1 MKKIFGHTILSQL
14 VVFSLLIS
22 VVPVIVIFS
31 LLFTRMEKMVES
43 ELNTSHQQT
52 VSQYT
57 KNVEEKLA
65 RYQESISYIANN
77 TALIQAM
84 ESTDANLQQRGQDI
98 SEEVAKSL
106 LLDRPNE
113 ISNCVVYSLDKDN
126 PVYGSRVAMMEA
138 AEKEPWY
145 RSERMD
151 RNNWFHYYS
160 QAGKTQVLSLVMPVF
175 DVNIENYTKQQL
187 GSVKLDIDLGRLL
200 KPAGEGSYTVI
211 VYDDND
217 ELLYASDEKR
227 KAQMKQYLEEKKL
240 PEGFK
245 KQYMTE
251 HSRLDDFQ
259 MNLLFLF
266 HNSELLEKQ
275 GDIYLLV
282 FPALLLVLLIALG
295 FAYLYSRK
303 FSSRVEQLVRKFE
316 IAETGDL
323 AIRAPIPG
331 QDEISQLD
339 KKFSHMLKKLEQLIQ
354 KEYVQELEKK
364 EAQFRNL
371 QLQINPHFLYNT
383 LETISSLAAVRQ
395 VFPIC
400 DMCQKLGEIFRYSIG
415 KNYGE
420 YVTVE
425 EELRHTQNYVFIQKM
440 RYSRFA
446 VFYNVEIDTKKQ
458 KVLRFILQPI
468 VENAILHGLRELAG
482 SGTLEISIYNEE
494 TCMVISVADDG
505 VGMEKEKVEE
515 LSQYINS
522 PDNLK
527 DTGRSI
533 GIRNV
538 NQRIR
543 LSCGEEYG
551 ITIQSSPHGGSSFFL
566 KLPLIFTEGDKD
578 ELQFTNR

>member
-1 MKKIFGHTILSQL
+1 MKKIFGYTIFSQL
-14 VVFSLLIS
+14 VFFSLLIS
-22 VVPVIVIFS
+22 VVPVIVMFS
-31 LLFTRMEKMVES
+31 LLFMRMEKMVES
-43 ELNTSHQQT
+43 ELNSSHQQT

-84 ESTDANLQQRGQDI
+84 ESVDANLQQRGQEI

-106 LLDRPNE
+106 LLDGPNE
-113 ISNCVVYSLDKDN
+113 ISNCVVYSLDEDN

-145 RSERMD
+145 KRERMD
-151 RNNWFHYYS
+151 RRNWFHYYS
-160 QAGKTQVLSLVMPVF
+160 QAEKTQVLSLVMPVV

-187 GSVKLDIDLGRLL
+187 GSVKLDIDLGKLL
-200 KPAGEGSYTVI
+200 KPAGNGSYTVI
-211 VYDDND
+211 VYDDNY

-227 KAQMKQYLEEKKL
+227 KLKIKQYLEEKKF

-251 HSRLDDFQ
+251 YSQLDDFQ
-259 MNLLFLF
+259 MNILFLF
-266 HNSELLEKQ
+266 NNSELVEKQ
-275 GDIYLLV
+275 GEIYLLV
-282 FPALLLVLLIALG
+282 FPALLLVLLFALG

-400 DMCQKLGEIFRYSIG
+400 DMCQKLRDIFRYSIG

-468 VENAILHGLRELAG
+468 VENAILHGLRELAC

-494 TCMVISVADDG
+494 TCMVISVTDDG
-505 VGMEKEKVEE
+505 VGMEKEEVEE

-522 PDNLK
+522 SDNLK

-566 KLPLIFTEGDKD
+566 KLPLIFTEEDKD